1 LTSGT
6 AESAASSASLTLAPD
21 GSSVVATFQSEGQS
35 TATFDLRATSH
46 SSATLTASGQGFA
59 GEWGWCG
66 GGVEE
71 FDSGETEFTD
81 GEVIIQVGA
90 ASPAPTQATLS
101 MSSAELT
108 VDQGVA
114 FVQIN
119 GAVVDVQGQPG
130 CAPDGPPT
138 GPTSAL
144 LVCDAS
150 STGDGGT
157 AAGDAGALTFATS
170 AFLTGS
176 YDCSSSA
183 YTVVTYDGMQDNIVS
198 SGGAGTLTLN
208 ATGSSLSAT
217 YSLGT
222 LTSGTLDFTTTS
234 DSSANP
240 VPGQTIEV
248 ACGGIDP
255 TTMMSPNV
263 QTVTQVS
270 AGALTTDGTTL
281 YLTFLG
287 SVPNGTCSGQ
297 TSSIVL
303 QCTPNDQ

>member
-1 LTSGT
+1 MYSDCTWLLTTGT

-21 GSSVVATFQSEGQS
+21 GPSVVATFQSEGQP

-59 GEWGWCG
+59 GRWGYCG
-66 GGVEE
+66 GGVVVL
-71 FDSGETEFTD
+71 DSGD
-81 GEVIIQVGA
+81 VAVG
-90 ASPAPTQATLS
+90 SPAPTQATLS
-101 MSSAELT
+101 LSSAELT
-108 VDQGVA
+108 VDQGVV
-114 FVQIN
+114 FVQMN

-144 LVCDAS
+144 LVCEAS

-157 AAGDAGALTFATS
+157 GAGDAGAPTSATS
-170 AFLTGS
+170 AFVTGS
-176 YDCSSSA
+176 YDCSSTVF
-183 YTVVTYDGMQDNIVS
+183 TVVTYDGVQDNVVS

-208 ATGSSLSAT
+208 ADGSSLNAA

-222 LTSGTLDFTTTS
+222 LTSGTLDFTITS

-255 TTMMSPNV
+255 TTMMSPNDP
-263 QTVTQVS
+263 TVTQVS

-287 SVPNGTCSGQ
+287 RVPSGTCSGQ

-303 QCTPNDQ
+303 QCTPKDQ